1 MLFYLFIPAGW
12 LGILFVLTAVCRTA
26 AAGDA
31 AQPLDAAVAM
41 RLGRRFA
48 GAETIIAATEPAMRA
63 SRTRRGAF
71 CGSPA
76 GSPRERLRLREASRH
91 GRRH

>member
-1 MLFYLFIPAGW
+1 
-12 LGILFVLTAVCRTA
+12 
-26 AAGDA
+26 
-31 AQPLDAAVAM
+31 M

-76 GSPRERLRLREASRH
+76 GSPRERLRVREASRH